1 MFQMVLLE
9 LKKLKGALVVPLCLS
24 VPTAVAIAM
33 GLICVRQPV
42 STWKDAMH
50 GGIGLWAYFMLPM
63 SVTALSAL
71 IANIEHRGGMWDHLL
86 ALPIARWH
94 IFLAKAILLML
105 VLGAMSLLL
114 AFEIRLV
121 GGVIEWLVPR
131 KTPTGEF
138 PWVAMFEGLAAMWV
152 ASLFVCMLQL
162 WVALHFRSF
171 VVPLVLGLTGTFI
184 TVVAVGARESVFI
197 PWVMPVS
204 VLVGEGARFEQAVTL
219 GLVGGLI
226 TLALM
231 MFHLSRQEA

>member
-1 MFQMVLLE
+1 MWQMILIE
-9 LKKLKGALVVPLCLS
+9 LKKLKGTLVVPLCLA
-24 VPTAVAIAM
+24 VPTVVAIAM
-33 GLICVRQPV
+33 GLICVRQPL

-63 SVTALSAL
+63 AVTALSAL
-71 IANIEHRGGMWDHLL
+71 MANVEHRGGMWDHLL
-86 ALPIARWH
+86 ALPIQRWRV
-94 IFLAKAILLML
+94 FAAKAVVMML
-105 VLGAMSLLL
+105 TVGAMSAVL
-114 AFEIRLV
+114 AIEIRVV
-121 GGVIEWLVPR
+121 GGLIEWLVPR

-138 PWVAMFEGLAAMWV
+138 PWLAMFEGLGAMWA

-171 VVPLVLGLTGTFI
+171 VVPLVLGLTGTFV

-204 VLVGEGARFEQAVTL
+204 VLVGEGARLTQALTL
-219 GLVGGLI
+219 GVGGGLL

-231 MFHLSRQEA
+231 MWHLSRQEA